1 MHKKSLLIVL
11 LGCVFLSGC
20 TINNS
25 FQLHYAL
32 GKPEG
37 NIYQVKQNTNIA
49 VNVTD
54 KRKIDDPRVL
64 LVHEYPRKIINVA
77 EKPIVDIV
85 KNAIEDGLQQ
95 MNFEVVKTNN
105 SRYVFNCNI
114 KDIESEVKG
123 NVLIGL
129 TTTLIINISA
139 YCYLFDNKNQKI
151 IWHDRIMGKGKV
163 ERFINTPSDTKNA
176 FTFALTNLIREI
188 QNSETLHMAI
198 KL

>member
-1 MHKKSLLIVL
+1 MHKKSLLIIL

-25 FQLHYAL
+25 FQLDYAL

-37 NIYQVKQNTNIA
+37 NIYQIKQNTKIA

-95 MNFEVVKTNN
+95 MNFEVVKANN

-114 KDIESEVKG
+114 KDIESEIKG

-129 TTTLIINISA
+129 TTTLIVNINA
-139 YCYLFDNKNQKI
+139 YCYLFDNKNRKI
-151 IWHDRIMGKGKV
+151 IWYDRIIGKGKV
-163 ERFINTPSDTKNA
+163 ERFINTSSDTKSA

-188 QNSETLHMAI
+188 QSSETLHMAI
-198 KL
+198 EL